1 MVNGASF
8 PKKEHIV
15 STRLIETLFGSGSM
29 SLAAYPLRAVFQ
41 IIPRCQEDV
50 PVQIL
55 ISVPKR
61 RLKHAV
67 DRNRVKRQVR
77 EAYRLC
83 KVSLCE
89 TVPADETLL
98 VGFLWQADAV
108 VPPAKV
114 ADRVQKLVRRIT
126 EKLCDR

>member
-1 MVNGASF
+1 VVNGASF

-108 VPPAKV
+108 VPSAKV

>member
-1 MVNGASF
+1 M
-8 PKKEHIV
+8 
-15 STRLIETLFGSGSM
+15 
-29 SLAAYPLRAVFQ
+29 AAYPLRAVFQ
-41 IIPRCQEDV
+41 TAPRCRGGV

-61 RLKHAV
+61 HLKHAV

-83 KVSLCE
+83 KTPLCE
-89 TVPADETLL
+89 AIPAGETLL
-98 VGFLWQADAV
+98 VGFLWQADTTVAS
-108 VPPAKV
+108 AKV
-114 ADRVQKLVRRIT
+114 ADRVQKLVKRIT